1 MSDNQKIDLNRNVI
15 DSSHVDH
22 VRDVNFDDE
31 NFPDAMGWRGKI
43 GVLTPAPN
51 TIVENEYHEMAPRG
65 VINIVNRY
73 YVPNQKVRSDE
84 DWMVIMKNTRAHVA
98 GAVESL
104 VQAKMDHLIMGMSS
118 ESFMGGVEGSMA
130 LRRELKA
137 AAGGNIEVTVGAEA
151 AELAF
156 DTVGAKRIALL
167 TPYYP
172 VVDKNAVAYFT
183 ERGFKVVAV
192 EGLKCK
198 SIIHVGA
205 QGPDTLIPAT
215 KRLAEAKPDAII
227 QLGTNLRYAKVA
239 DEAERWLDIP
249 TFSVGTAI
257 YWAALRKM
265 GINDKMSGFGS
276 LLEHY

>member
-1 MSDNQKIDLNRNVI
+1 MNKSKNIDLNRNVI

-22 VRDVNFDDE
+22 IRDVNFDNED
-31 NFPDAMGWRGKI
+31 FPDAMGWRGKI

-51 TIVENEYHEMAPRG
+51 TIVENEFHEMAPEG
-65 VINIVNRY
+65 VINVVNRY

-84 DWMVIMKNTRAHVA
+84 DWMVIMKNTRANVA
-98 GAVESL
+98 NAVESL
-104 VQAKMDHLIMGMSS
+104 VQANINHLVMGMSS

-130 LRRELKA
+130 LRRELKE

-156 DTVGAKRIALL
+156 EIVGAKRIALL

-172 VVDKNAVAYFT
+172 VVDKNAVSYFT
-183 ERGFKVVAV
+183 DRGYEVVAV

-198 SIIHVGA
+198 SIIHVGS
-205 QGPDTLIPAT
+205 QGPDSLIAAT
-215 KRLAEAKPDAII
+215 KRLAEYKPDAIL

-239 DEAERWLDIP
+239 AESERWLGIP

-265 GINDKMSGFGS
+265 GIKDQISGFGS
-276 LLEHY
+276 LLEKY